1 MPESM
6 RTVPS
11 NLFSDKEL
19 AMNIKKVWLLVLMV
33 FMLGVTTC
41 SRAGSI
47 WAGRDKNMRDLYTDD
62 VARKIGDVLTIVIY
76 ERSYLENKS
85 NRQLKKKSTHKNNFD
100 GKVGIDHIVP
110 NMPKVRF
117 GTGTEYEKT
126 LDSYANNKDDRKFE
140 DSISVVVIDI
150 LPNGNLV
157 VMGMCKR
164 NISDDIQII
173 EVSGIVRPSDISF
186 NNTVNSK
193 QVANLHIVSRSEGV
207 GAPYNRPGLFSR
219 ILDVIWPF

>member
-1 MPESM
+1 M
-6 RTVPS
+6 RTEPS

-19 AMNIKKVWLLVLMV
+19 AMNFKKVWLLVLVV
-33 FMLGVTTC
+33 FLMTATNG
-41 SRAGSI
+41 SNAGSI
-47 WAGRDKNMRDLYTDD
+47 WAKRDKNIRDAFADD
-62 VARKIGDVLTIVIY
+62 VARNIGDVLTIIIY

-85 NRQLKKKSTHKNNFD
+85 NRQLKKKTTHKNNFD

-110 NMPKVRF
+110 NVPAVSF

-140 DSISVVVIDI
+140 DSISVVVIDV

-173 EVSGIVRPSDISF
+173 EVSGIVRPSDIAF

-207 GAPYNRPGLFSR
+207 GAQYNRPGWLSR

>member
-1 MPESM
+1 M

-47 WAGRDKNMRDLYTDD
+47 WAKRDKNMRALYADD
-62 VARKIGDVLTIVIY
+62 VARNIGDVLTIIIY

-85 NRQLKKKSTHKNNFD
+85 NRQLKKKTTHENNFD
-100 GKVGIDHIVP
+100 GKVGIDHIIPNVP
-110 NMPKVRF
+110 AVSF

-126 LDSYANNKDDRKFE
+126 LDSYANNKDDRKFS
-140 DSISVVVIDI
+140 DYISVVVIDI

-157 VMGMCKR
+157 VMGTCKR

-173 EVSGIVRPSDISF
+173 EVSGIVRPSDITF
-186 NNTVNSK
+186 NNTVNSM

-207 GAPYNRPGLFSR
+207 GAPYNRPGWLSR
-219 ILDVIWPF
+219 IMDVIWPF